1 MFVRD
6 ESDLMRLWRATNKLY
21 LATLEDE
28 EVNNKSL
35 VAPNTLSMVCA
46 ESDKTKVVL
55 INEDNE
61 ILYIFGLL
69 LNEGECY
76 KVEL

>member
-1 MFVRD
+1 MIVRN
-6 ESDLMRLWRATNKLY
+6 ESDLMRLYRSTKELY